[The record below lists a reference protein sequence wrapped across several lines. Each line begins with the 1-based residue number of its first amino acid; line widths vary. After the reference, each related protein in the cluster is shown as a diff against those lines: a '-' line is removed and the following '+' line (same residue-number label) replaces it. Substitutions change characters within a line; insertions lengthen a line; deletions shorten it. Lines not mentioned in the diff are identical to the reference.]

1 MVDAMDGAERYSIGD
16 LARRTGLPVKTIRFW
31 SDRGVVPPTD
41 RGPAGHRRYDAAAVA
56 RLDLVRTLRELGV
69 DLPTVRRVV
78 AREVTLG
85 EVASAHADAL
95 TAQIRLLRTRRAV
108 LTVIAR
114 RGAGPSEAD
123 LLHRLAGLAVRERR
137 RLVDEFLD
145 AAFGGLTDPG
155 FAGIRRTLTPELPD
169 DPDDGQIEAWVEL
182 AELALDP
189 GFRAGLR
196 RLAEQHA
203 ADRDGAE
210 GVRRDVVAVVREE
223 VAPALADGIEPA
235 SPDADPILARA
246 AARYARLCG
255 RPDDADLRRRMLDRL
270 RSASDPRRERY
281 LGLLSVINGWPPAES
296 LAPVLDWSIRA
307 LRARQHLA

>member
-1 MVDAMDGAERYSIGD
+1 MVDPMDGTERYSIGD

-31 SDRGVVPPTD
+31 SDRGIVPPTD
-41 RGPAGHRRYDAAAVA
+41 RGPAGQRRYDAAAVA

-78 AREVTLG
+78 TREVTLA

-95 TAQIRLLRTRRAV
+95 IAQIRLLRTRRAV

-114 RGAGPSEAD
+114 RGATPSEAD
-123 LLHRLAGLAVRERR
+123 LLHRLAGLVARERR
-137 RLVDEFLD
+137 RLADEFLD

-155 FAGIRRTLTPELPD
+155 FVGIRRSLTPELPD
-169 DPDDGQIEAWVEL
+169 DPDDAQIEAWVEL

-203 ADRDGAE
+203 TDRAGVE

-223 VAPALADGIEPA
+223 VAPALAAGVEPA
-235 SPDADPILARA
+235 SPGADAVLARVA
-246 AARYARLCG
+246 DRYARLCG
-255 RPDDADLRRRMLDRL
+255 RPDDADQRPRMQDRL
-270 RSASDPRRERY
+270 RTARDPRRERY
-281 LGLLSVINGWPPAES
+281 LELLSLVNGWPPAES

-307 LRARQHLA
+307 LHARQPLA

>member
-1 MVDAMDGAERYSIGD
+1 MDGAERYSIGD

-31 SDRGVVPPTD
+31 SDRGIVPPTD
-41 RGPAGHRRYDAAAVA
+41 RGPAGQRRYDAAAVA

-78 AREVTLG
+78 TREVTLA

-114 RGAGPSEAD
+114 RGATPSEAE
-123 LLHRLAGLAVRERR
+123 LLHRLAGLVARERR
-137 RLVDEFLD
+137 RLADEFLD

-155 FAGIRRTLTPELPD
+155 FVGIRRSLTPELPD
-169 DPDDGQIEAWVEL
+169 DPDDAQIEAWVEL

-196 RLAEQHA
+196 WLAEQHA
-203 ADRDGAE
+203 ADRAGVE

-223 VAPALADGIEPA
+223 VAPALAAGVEPA
-235 SPDADPILARA
+235 SPGADAVLARVA
-246 AARYARLCG
+246 ERYARLCG

-270 RSASDPRRERY
+270 RTARDPRRERY
-281 LGLLSVINGWPPAES
+281 LELLSLVNGWPPAES

-307 LRARQHLA
+307 LQARQHLA

>member
-1 MVDAMDGAERYSIGD
+1 MDGAERYSIGD

-31 SDRGVVPPTD
+31 SDRGIVPPTD

-78 AREVTLG
+78 TREVALA

-95 TAQIRLLRTRRAV
+95 TAQIRLLRSRRAV

-114 RGAGPSEAD
+114 RGATPSQAN
-123 LLHRLAGLAVRERR
+123 LLHRLAELARRERR

-145 AAFGGLTDPG
+145 ASFGGLTDPG
-155 FAGIRRTLTPELPD
+155 FAGIRRSLTPELPD
-169 DPDDGQIEAWVEL
+169 DPDDCQIEAWVEL

-189 GFRAGLR
+189 EFRAGLR

-203 ADRDGAE
+203 ADRTGTE

-223 VAPALADGIEPA
+223 VAPALAAGVEPD
-235 SPDADPILARA
+235 SPGADPVLDRA
-246 AARYARLCG
+246 ADRYAQLCG
-255 RPDDADLRRRMLDRL
+255 RPEDADLRRRMLDRL
-270 RSASDPRRERY
+270 RTARDPRRERY
-281 LGLLSVINGWPPAES
+281 LDLLSVVNGWPPPES

-307 LRARQHLA
+307 LHARQHLA

>member
-1 MVDAMDGAERYSIGD
+1 MDDGERYSIGD
-16 LARRTGLPVKTIRFW
+16 LARRTGVPVKTIRFW

-41 RGPAGHRRYDAAAVA
+41 RGPTGHRRYGPEAVT

-78 AREVTLG
+78 AREITLP

-95 TAQIRLLRTRRAV
+95 TAQIRLLRSRRAV

-114 RGAGPSEAD
+114 KGAAPDRAD

-137 RLVDEFLD
+137 RLVDDLLD
-145 AAFGGLTDPG
+145 AAFGDLTDPG
-155 FAGIRRTLTPELPD
+155 FAGIRRSLTPELPD

-182 AELALDP
+182 AELTLDP
-189 GFRAGLR
+189 SFRAGLR

-203 ADRDGAE
+203 ADRSGAD

-223 VAPALADGIEPA
+223 AAPALAAGVDPV
-235 SPDADPILARA
+235 SPDADPVLARA

-255 RPDDADLRRRMLDRL
+255 RPDDADLRRRMLGRL
-270 RSASDPRRERY
+270 ETAHDPRRDRY
-281 LGLLSVINGWPPAES
+281 LELLSVVNGWPPAES

-307 LRARQHLA
+307 LRARQPLP

>member
-1 MVDAMDGAERYSIGD
+1 MDGAERYSIGD

-31 SDRGVVPPTD
+31 SDRGIVPPTD

-78 AREVTLG
+78 TREVTLP

-95 TAQIRLLRTRRAV
+95 TAQIRLLRSRRAV

-114 RGAGPSEAD
+114 RGATASEAD
-123 LLHRLAGLAVRERR
+123 LLHRLAGLAARERR

-155 FAGIRRTLTPELPD
+155 FAGIRRSLTPELPD
-169 DPDDGQIEAWVEL
+169 DPDDAQTEAWVEL

-203 ADRDGAE
+203 ADRGGAE

-223 VAPALADGIEPA
+223 VAPALAAVSSRPRPRPTRSWTGRRAGTRGSAAGRTTPA
-235 SPDADPILARA
+235 CAGGCWTGCGPHATLAGSGTWSCSPWSTAGHRPRA
-246 AARYARLCG
+246 WPRCWTG
-255 RPDDADLRRRMLDRL
+255 RSGHCTPG
-270 RSASDPRRERY
+270 ST
-281 LGLLSVINGWPPAES
+281 
-296 LAPVLDWSIRA
+296 
-307 LRARQHLA
+307 

>member
-1 MVDAMDGAERYSIGD
+1 MDGAERYSIGD

-31 SDRGVVPPTD
+31 SDRGIVPPTD

-78 AREVTLG
+78 TREVTLA

-95 TAQIRLLRTRRAV
+95 TAQIRLLRSRRAV

-123 LLHRLAGLAVRERR
+123 LLHRLAGLAARERR

-155 FAGIRRTLTPELPD
+155 FAGIRRSLTPELPD
-169 DPDDGQIEAWVEL
+169 DPDDDQIEAWVEL

-203 ADRDGAE
+203 ADREGAE

-235 SPDADPILARA
+235 APEADPILARA
-246 AARYARLCG
+246 AGRYARLCG
-255 RPDDADLRRRMLDRL
+255 RSDDGDLRRRMLDRL
-270 RSASDPRRERY
+270 RTASDPRRERY
-281 LGLLSVINGWPPAES
+281 LELLSVVNGWPPPES

-307 LRARQHLA
+307 LHARQPLA

>member
-1 MVDAMDGAERYSIGD
+1 MNGAERYSIGD
-16 LARRTGLPVKTIRFW
+16 LARRTGVPVKTIRFW
-31 SDRGVVPPTD
+31 SDRGIVPPTD
-41 RGPAGHRRYDAAAVA
+41 RGPTGHRRYDGEAVA

-78 AREVTLG
+78 AREVTLP

-95 TAQIRLLRTRRAV
+95 AAQIRLLRSRRAA

-114 RGAGPSEAD
+114 RGAGPRRAD
-123 LLHRLAGLAVRERR
+123 LLHRLAVLAARERR
-137 RLVDEFLD
+137 RLVEEFLD
-145 AAFGGLTDPG
+145 ASFGDLTDPG
-155 FAGIRRTLTPELPD
+155 FAGIRRSLTPELPD

-189 GFRAGLR
+189 GFRAVLR

-203 ADRDGAE
+203 ADRVGAG
-210 GVRRDVVAVVREE
+210 GVRRDVVAVAREE
-223 VAPALADGIEPA
+223 VTPALADGVEPA
-235 SPDADPILARA
+235 SPGADPVLARVA
-246 AARYARLCG
+246 SRYARLCG

-270 RSASDPRRERY
+270 RTARDPRRERY
-281 LGLLSVINGWPPAES
+281 LELLSVVNGWPPAES

-307 LRARQHLA
+307 LLARQPLA

>member
-1 MVDAMDGAERYSIGD
+1 MDGAERYSIGD

-31 SDRGVVPPTD
+31 SDRGIVPPTD
-41 RGPAGHRRYDAAAVA
+41 RGPAGQRRYDAAAVA

-78 AREVTLG
+78 TREVTLA

-95 TAQIRLLRTRRAV
+95 IAQIRLLRTRRAV

-114 RGAGPSEAD
+114 RGATPSEAD
-123 LLHRLAGLAVRERR
+123 LLHRLAGLVARERR
-137 RLVDEFLD
+137 RLADEFLD

-155 FAGIRRTLTPELPD
+155 FVGIRRSLTPELPD
-169 DPDDGQIEAWVEL
+169 DPDDAQIEAWVEL

-203 ADRDGAE
+203 TDRAGVE

-223 VAPALADGIEPA
+223 VAPALAAGVEPA
-235 SPDADPILARA
+235 SPGADAVLARVA
-246 AARYARLCG
+246 DRYARLCG

-270 RSASDPRRERY
+270 RTARDPRRERY
-281 LGLLSVINGWPPAES
+281 LELLSLVNGWPPAES
-296 LAPVLDWSIRA
+296 LAPVLDWLIRA
-307 LRARQHLA
+307 LQARQHLA

>member
-1 MVDAMDGAERYSIGD
+1 MDDGERYSIGD
-16 LARRTGLPVKTIRFW
+16 LARRTGVPVKTIRFW

-41 RGPAGHRRYDAAAVA
+41 RGPTGHRRYGPEAVT

-78 AREVTLG
+78 AREVTLP

-95 TAQIRLLRTRRAV
+95 TAQIRLLRSRRAV

-114 RGAGPSEAD
+114 RGATPDRAD
-123 LLHRLAGLAVRERR
+123 LLHRLAGLAARERR
-137 RLVDEFLD
+137 RLVDDLLD
-145 AAFGGLTDPG
+145 AAFGDLTDPG
-155 FAGIRRTLTPELPD
+155 FAGIRRSLTPELPD

-182 AELALDP
+182 AELTLDP
-189 GFRAGLR
+189 SFRAGLR

-203 ADRDGAE
+203 ADRAGAE

-223 VAPALADGIEPA
+223 VTPALAAGIDPA
-235 SPDADPILARA
+235 SPDAEPVLSRA
-246 AARYARLCG
+246 TARYARLCG
-255 RPDDADLRRRMLDRL
+255 RPDDADLRRRMLTRL
-270 RSASDPRRERY
+270 ETAHDPRRARY
-281 LGLLSVINGWPPAES
+281 LELLSVVNGWPPAES

-307 LRARQHLA
+307 LRARQPLP

>member
-1 MVDAMDGAERYSIGD
+1 MDGAERYSIGD

-31 SDRGVVPPTD
+31 SDRGIVPPTD

-78 AREVTLG
+78 TREVTLA

-95 TAQIRLLRTRRAV
+95 TAQIRLLRSRRAV

-114 RGAGPSEAD
+114 RGATPSQAD
-123 LLHRLAGLAVRERR
+123 LLHRLAGLARRERR
-137 RLVDEFLD
+137 RLVEEFLD
-145 AAFGGLTDPG
+145 AAFGGLTDSG
-155 FAGIRRTLTPELPD
+155 LAGIRRSLTPELPD
-169 DPDDGQIEAWVEL
+169 DPDDAQIEAWVEL
-182 AELALDP
+182 AELAQDP
-189 GFRAGLR
+189 EFRAGLR

-203 ADRDGAE
+203 ADRAGAE

-223 VAPALADGIEPA
+223 VAPALAAGVDPT
-235 SPDADPILARA
+235 SPGADAVLARA
-246 AARYARLCG
+246 ADRYARLCG
-255 RPDDADLRRRMLDRL
+255 RPDDTDLRRRMLDRL
-270 RSASDPRRERY
+270 RTARDPRRERY
-281 LGLLSVINGWPPAES
+281 LELLSVVNGWPPPES

-307 LRARQHLA
+307 LHARQPLA

>member
-1 MVDAMDGAERYSIGD
+1 MDGAERYSIGD

-31 SDRGVVPPTD
+31 SDRGIVPPTD

-78 AREVTLG
+78 TREVTLA

-95 TAQIRLLRTRRAV
+95 TAQIRLLRSHRAV

-114 RGAGPSEAD
+114 RGATPSEAD
-123 LLHRLAGLAVRERR
+123 LLHRLAGLAERERR

-155 FAGIRRTLTPELPD
+155 FAGIRRSLTPELPD
-169 DPDDGQIEAWVEL
+169 DPDDAQIEAWVEL
-182 AELALDP
+182 AELAQDP
-189 GFRAGLR
+189 EFRAGLR

-203 ADRDGAE
+203 ADRAGAE

-223 VAPALADGIEPA
+223 VAPALAAGVDPA
-235 SPDADPILARA
+235 SPGADPVLARA
-246 AARYARLCG
+246 ADRYARLCG

-270 RSASDPRRERY
+270 RTARDPRRERY
-281 LGLLSVINGWPPAES
+281 LELLSVVNCWPPPES

-307 LRARQHLA
+307 LRARQPLA

>member
-1 MVDAMDGAERYSIGD
+1 MDGAERYSIGD

-31 SDRGVVPPTD
+31 SDRGIVPPTD

-78 AREVTLG
+78 TREVTLA

-95 TAQIRLLRTRRAV
+95 TAQIRLLRSRRAV

-114 RGAGPSEAD
+114 RGATPSQAN
-123 LLHRLAGLAVRERR
+123 LLHRLAELARRERQ

-145 AAFGGLTDPG
+145 ASFGGLTDPG
-155 FAGIRRTLTPELPD
+155 FTGIRRSLTPELPD
-169 DPDDGQIEAWVEL
+169 DPDDCQIEAWVEL

-189 GFRAGLR
+189 EFRAGLR

-203 ADRDGAE
+203 ADRAGAE

-223 VAPALADGIEPA
+223 VAPALAAGVEPD
-235 SPDADPILARA
+235 SPGADPVLDRA
-246 AARYARLCG
+246 ADRYAQLCG

-270 RSASDPRRERY
+270 RTARDPRRERY
-281 LGLLSVINGWPPAES
+281 LDLLSVVNGWPPPES

-307 LRARQHLA
+307 LHARQHLA